1 MLKNELWN
9 SRSSELRDCK
19 SKPWTEQDLI
29 KVLKTLKN
37 DKAMDP
43 NGMINEIFKPGCI
56 GSDLLSSLLSLMN
69 GIKSEQFIPDF
80 IQRANI
86 STIYKNKGSRLDLDN
101 DRGIFVL
108 TVMKKIL
115 DKLIYCDKY
124 DDIDSSMSD
133 SNIGARKQRN
143 IKNHLFII
151 YGVINNVIRDNLPCI
166 DLQIYDIMKAFD
178 ALWLEDCMNDLYDSL
193 HEESRDDKVVTIYL
207 ANQDNLIAVNTAVG
221 LTDRVNIKNIV
232 QQGGTWGSLLCS
244 NSIDSVCRKSSS
256 RRGHLYY
263 YKK

>member
-1 MLKNELWN
+1 
-9 SRSSELRDCK
+9 
-19 SKPWTEQDLI
+19 
-29 KVLKTLKN
+29 
-37 DKAMDP
+37 
-43 NGMINEIFKPGCI
+43 
-56 GSDLLSSLLSLMN
+56 MN

-108 TVMKKIL
+108 TVMKRIL

-151 YGVINNVIRDNLPCI
+151 RSAY
-166 DLQIYDIMKAFD
+166 
-178 ALWLEDCMNDLYDSL
+178 S
-193 HEESRDDKVVTIYL
+193 
-207 ANQDNLIAVNTAVG
+207 
-221 LTDRVNIKNIV
+221 
-232 QQGGTWGSLLCS
+232 
-244 NSIDSVCRKSSS
+244 
-256 RRGHLYY
+256 
-263 YKK
+263 